1 MRIHPSRRAVLALAL
16 ALAALAG
23 PAAAQRATAPA
34 PATLSPQD
42 KADVARVEDYLNGIR
57 TLSAR
62 FLQIANSGDASEGS
76 VRIERPGRMRLE
88 YDEPVPLLV
97 VAFAGQIVQYD
108 RELRQATYLPLSA
121 TPAAILLREK
131 VALSGDVTV
140 TAIERGAGTLRVSI
154 VQTDDPRAGKLTLI
168 FSEAPFRLASWVVV
182 DAQGLMTR
190 VSLDD
195 VRTGIA
201 LDPQLFTFRDPNFP
215 GNRN

>member
-1 MRIHPSRRAVLALAL
+1 MTIRPARRALLALAL
-16 ALAALAG
+16 LALAG
-23 PAAAQRATAPA
+23 PATAQRAKAPA
-34 PATLSPQD
+34 LSAQD
-42 KADVARVEDYLNGIR
+42 KADVARVEENLNAIR

-62 FLQIANSGDASEGS
+62 FLQIAGSGDVAEGS

-97 VAFAGQIVQYD
+97 IAFAGQIVQYD
-108 RELRQATYLPLSA
+108 KQLRQATYLPLSA
-121 TPAAILLREK
+121 TPAAILLREN

-140 TAIERGAGTLRVSI
+140 TQVERGPATLRVSI
-154 VQTDDPRAGKLTLI
+154 VQSDDPRAGKLTLV

-182 DAQGLMTR
+182 DAQGQTTR
-190 VSLDD
+190 VALDD

>member
-1 MRIHPSRRAVLALAL
+1 MWNRRSRRALLAFAL
-16 ALAALAG
+16 FALAG
-23 PAAAQRATAPA
+23 PVAAQVARAPA
-34 PATLSPQD
+34 LSAQD

-62 FLQIANSGDASEGS
+62 FLQIAGSGDASEGS

-108 RELRQATYLPLSA
+108 KELKQATYLPLSA

-131 VALSGDVTV
+131 VVLSGDVTV
-140 TAIERGAGTLRVSI
+140 TAVERGSGTLRVSI
-154 VQTDDPRAGKLTLI
+154 VQSDDPRAGRLTLV

-182 DAQGLMTR
+182 DAQGQTTR
-190 VSLDD
+190 VALDD

-215 GNRN
+215 GSRN

>member
-1 MRIHPSRRAVLALAL
+1 MWNRRSRRALLAFAL
-16 ALAALAG
+16 FALAG
-23 PAAAQRATAPA
+23 PVAAQVARAPA
-34 PATLSPQD
+34 LSAQD

-62 FLQIANSGDASEGS
+62 FLQIAGSGDASEGS

-108 RELRQATYLPLSA
+108 KELKQATYLPLSA

-131 VALSGDVTV
+131 VVLSGDVTA
-140 TAIERGAGTLRVSI
+140 TAVERGSGTLRVSI
-154 VQTDDPRAGKLTLI
+154 VQSDDPRSGKLTLV

-182 DAQGLMTR
+182 DAQGQTTR
-190 VSLDD
+190 VALDD

-215 GNRN
+215 GSRN